1 MLIVLNLLE
10 HGRLTT
16 GFTASMLLVFLGCS
30 TLLHMPER
38 KVVTLLSLI
47 TLSFVVAILVS
58 GALSLFTVV
67 SQLMIFAT
75 GILIAG
81 LGVRFSFG
89 LQRAEFYTRRR
100 LEVANLRLAK
110 LEAQHGD

>member
-1 MLIVLNLLE
+1 MLVALNALE
-10 HGRLTT
+10 SGRLEA

-30 TLLHMPER
+30 TLLHMPSR
-38 KVVTLLSLI
+38 KVVTLLTLI
-47 TLSFVVAILVS
+47 TLSFVIATIAWRVSSPFAI
-58 GALSLFTVV
+58 V

-81 LGVRFSFG
+81 LGVRYSFG

-100 LEVANLRLAK
+100 LEMANIRLAK
-110 LEAQHGD
+110 FEQQRPD